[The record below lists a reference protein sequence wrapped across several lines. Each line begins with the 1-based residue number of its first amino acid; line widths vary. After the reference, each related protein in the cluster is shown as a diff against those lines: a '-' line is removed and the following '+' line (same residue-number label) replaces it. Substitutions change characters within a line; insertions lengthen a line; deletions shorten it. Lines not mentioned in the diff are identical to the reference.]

1 MSRSVHANLKLQ
13 QAMQADAGILA
24 AMNQKLIRDEGHR
37 NRMNLEELTQRMKE
51 FLLGEYRAVLFVR
64 DESVVGYTLF
74 KFDPDAVYARQ
85 FYVSQDFRRQGI
97 GHEAFVRLR
106 ADVWKEFLR
115 LRIDVLV
122 WNEAGIKFWRS
133 VDFVDYC
140 LTMELEKGQ

>member
-1 MSRSVHANLKLQ
+1 M
-13 QAMQADAGILA
+13 
-24 AMNQKLIRDEGHR
+24 
-37 NRMNLEELTQRMKE
+37 
-51 FLLGEYRAVLFVR
+51 
-64 DESVVGYTLF
+64 F